1 MAKIEYQE
9 LSSAQI
15 QTQRSLV
22 ISSCSKGGF
31 TLAQRIIVDEGNKKT
46 NLFLKNAIHVESADG
61 LYNLR
66 DALNDAIE
74 RIGQKNP

>member
-1 MAKIEYQE
+1 MGKVEYQE

-15 QTQRSLV
+15 QDQRSLV
-22 ISSCSKGGF
+22 ISACSRGGY
-31 TLAQRIIVDEGNKKT
+31 TLAQRIVVNEGTKKT
-46 NLFLKNAIHVESADG
+46 NLFLKNAIHVEDEDG

-74 RIGQKNP
+74 IINKK